1 MSKRA
6 WDTSKRGWD
15 ILACSREQF
24 QVLRNSVEICKFLS
38 KCAPN
43 MSKRAWDTS
52 KRAWDMLKCSREH
65 FQVLRNSVEICKFVQ
80 NVRRKCQKAD
90 GTSQKVDRKRKKDPR
105 NKIKV

>member
-6 WDTSKRGWD
+6 WDLLK
-15 ILACSREQF
+15 CSREQF

-52 KRAWDMLKCSREH
+52 KRAWDILVCSREQ
-65 FQVLRNSVEICKFVQ
+65 FQVLRNSVEICKFLSKCAQ
-80 NVRRKCQKAD
+80 NMILDRRGAGRIFAVTVRYALRTA
-90 GTSQKVDRKRKKDPR
+90 P
-105 NKIKV
+105 